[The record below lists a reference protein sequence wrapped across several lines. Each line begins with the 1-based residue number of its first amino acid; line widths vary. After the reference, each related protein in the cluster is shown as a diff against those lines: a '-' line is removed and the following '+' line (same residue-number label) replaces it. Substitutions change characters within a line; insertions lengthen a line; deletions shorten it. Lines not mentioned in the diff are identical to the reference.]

1 MIGRKIKVDDF
12 NDALSAFICDG
23 ERLLVYHIP
32 RILRKLWQLASIIHK
47 LDGFRFYGCSLLFLF
62 DGEPGIQEQLR
73 QATEESLPSFDKP
86 KPRSRAPSSAFQNPP
101 SAEASTAT
109 SSRHKHQHHHQ
120 DVPEPARGRRQADA
134 PAPERRARSADAV
147 KPREF
152 SANLKT
158 DRHVAATQ
166 GEVKIRIVDFAHTTT
181 GKDYLPLDRADEDPA
196 TLGKK
201 YHTVFDSETG
211 KLLARFPPQHPDRPD
226 MGFIYG
232 IRNLCDAFVGIWDKE
247 RHRRRKEA
255 LKLGKAGAA
264 ESVAASAAASG
275 EESAAGALSESGPP
289 IEVVEETEDLWQLPK
304 LSLAEGEAVWERVL
318 PEGWNDDGDGYLS
331 T

>member
-47 LDGFRFYGCSLLFLF
+47 LDGFRFYGCSLLFLY
-62 DGEPGIQEQLR
+62 DGESGIQEQLR

-86 KPRSRAPSSAFQNPP
+86 KPRSRAPSSAIQDPP
-101 SAEASTAT
+101 AAAETST
-109 SSRHKHQHHHQ
+109 SRHKHQHHHQ
-120 DVPEPARGRRQADA
+120 DVPEPARGRRQSDV
-134 PAPERRARSADAV
+134 PPPERRARSADAV

-152 SANLKT
+152 SANLQS
-158 DRHVAATQ
+158 DRHIAATK

-181 GKDYLPLDRADEDPA
+181 GKDYIPLDAVDEDPS

-201 YHTVFDSETG
+201 YHTVFDADSG

-226 MGFIYG
+226 MGFIFG

-255 LKLGKAGAA
+255 LKLGKGAV
-264 ESVAASAAASG
+264 ESAAVAAAASG
-275 EESAAGALSESGPP
+275 EGVAAAAPAEGGPM
-289 IEVVEETEDLWQLPK
+289 EVVEETEDLWQLPK

-318 PEGWNDDGDGYLS
+318 PEDWNLDGGYLS

>member
-47 LDGFRFYGCSLLFLF
+47 LGGFRFYGCSLLFLY

-86 KPRSRAPSSAFQNPP
+86 KSRSRAPSSAVQQDLPAV
-101 SAEASTAT
+101 AEAST
-109 SSRHKHQHHHQ
+109 SRHKHQHHHQ
-120 DVPEPARGRRQADA
+120 DVPEPARGRRQSDV
-134 PAPERRARSADAV
+134 PPLERRARSADAV

-152 SANLKT
+152 SANLKS

-181 GKDYLPLDRADEDPA
+181 GKDYLPLDAADEDPS

-201 YHTVFDSETG
+201 YHTVFDGESG

-226 MGFIYG
+226 MGFIFG

-255 LKLGKAGAA
+255 LKLGKGVS
-264 ESVAASAAASG
+264 ESAAASAAASG
-275 EESAAGALSESGPP
+275 EEGATEPHEGGPAMGV
-289 IEVVEETEDLWQLPK
+289 VVEETEDLWQLPK
-304 LSLAEGEAVWERVL
+304 LSLAEGETVWERVL
-318 PEGWNDDGDGYLS
+318 PEGWDVDDGYLS